1 MFTYCKLCS
10 QVLWSGLEVMAKM
23 VRHLVNPICYVA
35 HKTTTP
41 CSYCLCFVFFF
52 WFLNYLTLG
61 RLKSN
66 DVAPRVGCSCFQI
79 LDQRNV
85 LPYTRDILSRPTH
98 FACLHDDMNVSSVV
112 TMDHA
117 IDAYSIW
124 KCFMQFGCNLAPL
137 ILIIFA
143 GYM

>member
-1 MFTYCKLCS
+1 MFAGTLVRFGGQTLSKPNLLRGTQNNNPLLVLSMFCFFLLVSKL
-10 QVLWSGLEVMAKM
+10 
-23 VRHLVNPICYVA
+23 
-35 HKTTTP
+35 
-41 CSYCLCFVFFF
+41 
-52 WFLNYLTLG
+52 LTSG

-79 LDQRNV
+79 LDQRIV
-85 LPYTRDILSRPTH
+85 LPCTRDILSRPTH

-124 KCFMQFGCNLAPL
+124 KCFMQLDCNLAPL

-143 GYM
+143 GYMYHTVLRT